1 MSPYAKFKCQGCDKV
16 FDYADCEP
24 AEHISERIYIGD
36 PYTDSQCP
44 CCGALCHPDKT

>member
-16 FDYADCEP
+16 LDYDDCES

-36 PYTDSQCP
+36 PYTDAQCP
-44 CCGALCHPDKT
+44 DCGALCYPDEK